1 MSLVAALAACGGGG
15 GGGNNNAPS
24 PPPPPPPSSG
34 PYTITGVATYVSV
47 PSSSS
52 GSLNYAASTDKPI
65 RGATV
70 QLLSSNGT
78 VLATTTTST
87 AGAYSVSLP
96 TSQAVMVRVR
106 AEIKRTGTTTG
117 DRDIQIVDNTGG
129 NALYVLDSTAFTPI
143 ADTMQNVRAASGWGG
158 SSYTSTRAAG
168 PFSILDTLYS
178 AQAKIESAAP
188 VSLPTLKV
196 YWSVNNKPTS
206 PFNAATGAVIT
217 SFFTVTG
224 GVRSLYLLGAADTDT
239 DEYDTHVVAHEFGH
253 YLQNAI
259 SRDDSVGGSHGS
271 GDKLDARVAFSEG
284 WGNGWSGIAL
294 GSPIYSDSFGPG
306 QSRGFNLDVSQPATG
321 ADRGW
326 YSETTS
332 QYLVWSSNAAA
343 GFAPIYTALTAL
355 RTSPAYTTLYSFGTA
370 LKAATAADITGLYA
384 SQNIVLA
391 DAFGT
396 GETNNGGNAANL
408 PVYKIHA
415 AAAGV
420 AQNYC
425 VRAEN
430 DSGNDGNKLGEYVY
444 IRFSVAAGTHTL
456 TVTRTSSTTTPTDP
470 DFVLLTSAGA
480 KTSAESSTDNL
491 ETLSIALP
499 TGTHAIALSD
509 FKLTFNG
516 TSCFDFKVD

>member
-15 GGGNNNAPS
+15 GGGGDNNA
-24 PPPPPPPSSG
+24 PPPPPPSSG
-34 PYTITGVATYVSV
+34 PYAITGVATYVSV

-70 QLLSSNGT
+70 QLLSGSGS
-78 VLATTTTST
+78 VIATTITDT

-96 TSQAVMVRVR
+96 TSQAVTVRVR
-106 AEIKRTGTTTG
+106 AEIKRTGTATG
-117 DRDIQIVDNTGG
+117 DRDIQVIDNTSG
-129 NALYVLDSTAFTPI
+129 NALYVLDSAAFTPT
-143 ADTMQNVRAASGWGG
+143 ADTTKNVRAASGWGG
-158 SSYTSTRAAG
+158 SSYTATRAAA
-168 PFSILDTLYS
+168 PFSILDTIYS

-196 YWSVNNKPTS
+196 NWSVNNKPTS
-206 PFNAATGAVIT
+206 PFNAASGAITT

-224 GVRSLYLLGAADTDT
+224 GVRSLYLLGAANTDT

-294 GSPIYSDSFGPG
+294 GNPVYSDSYGPT
-306 QSRGFNLDVSQPATG
+306 QASGFNLDVSQPATG

-326 YSETTS
+326 YSETTA

-343 GFAPIYTALTAL
+343 GFTPIYTALTAL
-355 RTSPAYTTLYSFGTA
+355 KSSPAYTTLYSFGTA
-370 LKAATAADITGLYA
+370 LKAATSADITALYA

-391 DAFGT
+391 DAFGS
-396 GETNNGGNAANL
+396 GETNSGGNAANL
-408 PVYKIHA
+408 PVYKTHA

-444 IRFSVAAGTHTL
+444 IRFTVSAGTHAL
-456 TVTRTSSTTTPTDP
+456 TVTRTSSTNNAATDP
-470 DFVLLTSAGA
+470 DFVLLASTGA
-480 KTSAESSTDNL
+480 ETRAEGSTVDM

-509 FKLTFNG
+509 FNLANPG